1 MVSNKKALLFS
12 AKNLIDVK
20 YEINLEKIQS
30 LIVLGTLTVGNG
42 IDQWK
47 KVCSTARYFKLM
59 GVDKG
64 DTVYFMCCSKKV
76 RDT

>member
-1 MVSNKKALLFS
+1 MR
-12 AKNLIDVK
+12 LIF
-20 YEINLEKIQS
+20 KIQR
-30 LIVLGTLTVGNG
+30 LIVLGILTVVGNG